1 VHPHL
6 TDRPARHGLAVRCA
20 LLLLTVLL
28 IACGES
34 SPVANAEAS
43 FEIAGDCSSCPPQ
56 RIDTLLRQVAGVIST
71 RFDTATDRLMVS
83 YDSTRVGSSGLVSVL
98 NEAGYDADDALA
110 LFPSLVDRCC
120 LVSNPAL
127 DSLRRIDTLRLS
139 PSERARL
146 YELIAQAR
154 EGGDELELDALDPDD
169 ESALTEGTL
178 DENIEGELGGV
189 LEAELLGPEGDDD
202 DTADD
207 LDDDLGLPDD
217 DDDKPTPA
225 KPPVKAPTKADTTKG
240 KRPVKTA
247 PRKPGG

>member
-1 VHPHL
+1 MRWV
-6 TDRPARHGLAVRCA
+6 
-20 LLLLTVLL
+20 LLLLPALL

-43 FEIAGDCSSCPPQ
+43 YEIAGDCSSCPPQ

-71 RFDTATDRLMVS
+71 RFDTTSDRLTVS
-83 YDSTRVGSSGLVSVL
+83 YDSTRVGSSGLIAVL

-146 YELIAQAR
+146 YALIAQAR
-154 EGGDELELDALDPDD
+154 EGGDDLELDALDPDD

-178 DENIEGELGGV
+178 DENIEGELGGL
-189 LEAELLGPEGDDD
+189 LEEELLGPAGEGDDEATD
-202 DTADD
+202 DE
-207 LDDDLGLPDD
+207 DDDLGLGDD
-217 DDDKPTPA
+217 DDEKTTPA
-225 KPPVKAPTKADTTKG
+225 KPPVKTPAKPDTTKG